1 MLSLSMVIYMDTFII
16 VIESIC
22 VVAFAMSGALVGI
35 DKKMD
40 LFGVTILGLITSI
53 GGGVIRDLML
63 DITPPMSFQN
73 PRVAIIAI
81 VTSILFFLIRK
92 KIKVSENERIYD
104 NLMFTT
110 DSLGLGLFTVIG
122 VQTAIN
128 AGFGNNY
135 FLVVFVGV
143 LSGVGGGILRDVL
156 AGNRPYIFT
165 KHFYANAALIGAII
179 CVALWN
185 LVGSFASMLISAGV
199 IFILRLLAAHF
210 HWELPKA

>member
-1 MLSLSMVIYMDTFII
+1 MDTFLII
-16 VIESIC
+16 IESIC
-22 VVAFAMSGALVGI
+22 VVAFAISGALVAI

-40 LFGVTILGLITSI
+40 LFGVTIMGLTTSI
-53 GGGVIRDLML
+53 GGGVIRDLIL

-81 VTSILFFLIRK
+81 VTSICFFLIRK
-92 KIKVSENERIYD
+92 RIKLPENDKIYD

-128 AGFGNNY
+128 AGYHDNY
-135 FLVVFVGV
+135 FLLVFVGV
-143 LSGVGGGILRDVL
+143 LSGVGGGVLRDVL

-165 KHFYANAALIGAII
+165 KHFYANAALIGAIV

-185 LVGSFASMLISAGV
+185 LVGSFAAMLISAGV
-199 IFILRLLAAHF
+199 IFILRLLAAHY

>member
-1 MLSLSMVIYMDTFII
+1 MVIYMDTFII

-22 VVAFAMSGALVGI
+22 VVAFAISGALVGI

-40 LFGVTILGLITSI
+40 LFGVTILGLVTSI
-53 GGGVIRDLML
+53 GGGVIRDLIL

-92 KIKVSENERIYD
+92 KIKISENERIYD
-104 NLMFTT
+104 SLMFTT

-128 AGFGNNY
+128 TGYYDNY

-165 KHFYANAALIGAII
+165 KHFYANAALIGAIACI
-179 CVALWN
+179 ALWK
-185 LVGSFASMLISAGV
+185 VFGSFASMLISAGL

>member
-1 MLSLSMVIYMDTFII
+1 MVIYMDTFII

-128 AGFGNNY
+128 AGFGNDY

-143 LSGVGGGILRDVL
+143 LSGIGGGILRDVL

-179 CVALWN
+179 CVALWD

>member
-1 MLSLSMVIYMDTFII
+1 MSNFII
-16 VIESIC
+16 IIESIC
-22 VVAFAMSGALVGI
+22 VVAFTMSGALVGI

-128 AGFGNNY
+128 TGFGNNY

>member
-1 MLSLSMVIYMDTFII
+1 MDTFLI

-40 LFGVTILGLITSI
+40 LFGITILGLITSI

-81 VTSILFFLIRK
+81 VTSICFFLIRK

-135 FLVVFVGV
+135 FLAVFVGV
-143 LSGVGGGILRDVL
+143 LSGVGGGVLRDVL

>member
-1 MLSLSMVIYMDTFII
+1 MDTFLII
-16 VIESIC
+16 TESIC
-22 VVAFAMSGALVGI
+22 VVAFAISGALVAI

-40 LFGVTILGLITSI
+40 LFGVTILGLTTSI
-53 GGGVIRDLML
+53 GGGVIRDLIL

-81 VTSILFFLIRK
+81 VTSLIIFIPFIRK
-92 KIKVSENERIYD
+92 KIQEEEKIY
-104 NLMFTT
+104 NILMFIT
-110 DSLGLGLFTVIG
+110 DSIGLGLFTVIG

-128 AGFGNNY
+128 AGFQDNY
-135 FLVVFVGV
+135 FLIVFVGV
-143 LSGVGGGILRDVL
+143 LSGVGGGVLRDVL

-165 KHFYANAALIGAII
+165 KHFYANAALIGAIV

-185 LVGSFASMLISAGV
+185 LVGSFASMLISASI
-199 IFILRLLAAHF
+199 IFILRLLAAHY

>member
-1 MLSLSMVIYMDTFII
+1 MNTFLI

-22 VVAFAMSGALVGI
+22 VVAFAISGALVAI

-40 LFGVTILGLITSI
+40 LFGVTILGLTTSI
-53 GGGVIRDLML
+53 GGGVIRDLIL

-81 VTSILFFLIRK
+81 VTSVIFFLVRK
-92 KIKVSENERIYD
+92 KIKVQENEKVYNI
-104 NLMFTT
+104 LMFIT

-128 AGFGNNY
+128 VGFGNNY
-135 FLVVFVGV
+135 FLLVFVGV

-179 CVALWN
+179 CVILWK
-185 LVGSFASMLISAGV
+185 LVGSFAAMLISASI
-199 IFILRLLAAHF
+199 IFVLRLLAAHF

>member
-1 MLSLSMVIYMDTFII
+1 MSNFII
-16 VIESIC
+16 IIESIC
-22 VVAFAMSGALVGI
+22 VVAFTMSGALVGI

-128 AGFGNNY
+128 TGFGNNY

-185 LVGSFASMLISAGV
+185 LVGSFASKLISAGV

>member
-1 MLSLSMVIYMDTFII
+1 MVIYMDTFII

-143 LSGVGGGILRDVL
+143 LSGIGGGILRDVL

-179 CVALWN
+179 CVALWD